1 MGRVYMEPYDTT
13 RSFVVASGE
22 SSPAG
27 DRARRGC
34 WSCPLAGRLSGLRRE
49 LRSIEG
55 AAHDGFSPPPASS
68 CDRSTVGALLVA
80 GIVLRT
86 LTRAISSTVRWAR
99 RHHPPTPMPLPM
111 SSPGSISAIP
121 LSSSSAFWRERSRL
135 RHVRHLGVRCRH
147 PT

>member
-1 MGRVYMEPYDTT
+1 MEPYDTT

-27 DRARRGC
+27 DRARRRC
-34 WSCPLAGRLSGLRRE
+34 WSCPLAGRLSGLRRD
-49 LRSIEG
+49 LRSIGE
-55 AAHDGFSPPPASS
+55 AAHGFSPPPASS
-68 CDRSTVGALLVA
+68 CARSTVGALLVA
-80 GIVLRT
+80 GIVFRT
-86 LTRAISSTVRWAR
+86 LTGAISSTVLWAR

-135 RHVRHLGVRCRH
+135 RHVRRLGVRCRH